1 MASRPTSSPRRATP
15 HECETDKSLEKGG
28 AGGALEDE
36 QPAPHYMDSLS
47 EQHIDSLPKELRKKA
62 YEKVALLWAARM
74 QGLPRMVTLGSSVN
88 KQ

>member
-1 MASRPTSSPRRATP
+1 
-15 HECETDKSLEKGG
+15 
-28 AGGALEDE
+28 
-36 QPAPHYMDSLS
+36 MDSLS